1 MECDFSTPNRR
12 TLLAGML
19 GTAGLV
25 AAGCDNP
32 SVGEDAPSRTQPAT
46 STPQPSAMRQ
56 SSASTTPTRPNPHR
70 PTPTE
75 TADASMIIKCA
86 TVPVLCCHQ
95 LREWR
100 SSDSQYNRTTL
111 ICPPRHFRTVITQ
124 QHLI

>member
-32 SVGEDAPSRTQPAT
+32 TVGEDAPSRTQPAT
-46 STPQPSAMRQ
+46 STPQPSTMRQ

-86 TVPVLCCHQ
+86 TVPVCAAT
-95 LREWR
+95 
-100 SSDSQYNRTTL
+100 SYANGGAATASTTGRL
-111 ICPPRHFRTVITQ
+111 
-124 QHLI
+124 

>member
-46 STPQPSAMRQ
+46 STPQPSTMRQ
-56 SSASTTPTRPNPHR
+56 SSASDADPAEPAP
-70 PTPTE
+70 
-75 TADASMIIKCA
+75 ADAYRDCRCQHDHQVRDGPS
-86 TVPVLCCHQ
+86 LCCHQ